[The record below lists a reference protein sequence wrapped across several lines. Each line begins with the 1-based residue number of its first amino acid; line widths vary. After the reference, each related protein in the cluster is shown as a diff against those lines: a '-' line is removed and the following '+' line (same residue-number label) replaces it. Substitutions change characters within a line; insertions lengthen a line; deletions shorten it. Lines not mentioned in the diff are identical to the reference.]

1 MSEGVVVIFAIE
13 SGLAHYLSV
22 GIAEG
27 RDGFAPGATVQ
38 GQEGILDTVFYSG
51 NRDDFIASGLSSTI
65 TVTNSSNSETP
76 DTLVSIERI
85 QFSDGTLAL
94 DISGNA
100 GQTYRLY
107 QAAFDRTPDTPG
119 LAHNLNLLDTVLALH
134 DLSNGFIASAEFIA
148 LYGADS
154 SNETFLDALYQNVLN
169 RGPDPAGFNSW
180 NDLLNSGQLDRADVL
195 IGFSESPENIA
206 LVGSA
211 IENGIFLG

>member
-1 MSEGVVVIFAIE
+1 M
-13 SGLAHYLSV
+13 
-22 GIAEG
+22 
-27 RDGFAPGATVQ
+27 
-38 GQEGILDTVFYSG
+38 
-51 NRDDFIASGLSSTI
+51 
-65 TVTNSSNSETP
+65 
-76 DTLVSIERI
+76 
-85 QFSDGTLAL
+85 
-94 DISGNA
+94 
-100 GQTYRLY
+100 
-107 QAAFDRTPDTPG
+107 
-119 LAHNLNLLDTVLALH
+119 AHNLNLLDTVLALH

-206 LVGSA
+206 LVGVA